1 MVDNG
6 QTQSCDNS
14 KSGSAGVTETDRYSP
29 ELSSYGESSNLNF
42 IPIHSESLSDF
53 NNSFNARSIMN
64 NAVGGAC
71 RPTFVNDSC
80 HNVGHNN
87 NYTAGA
93 PDLYDM
99 ILQNQLMM
107 QQMMFGN
114 NYATH
119 TRAENHEI
127 SDNEEEGL
135 VDANDNNSHHGD
147 ELEQWC
153 ASA

>member
-1 MVDNG
+1 MDRLNLV
-6 QTQSCDNS
+6 TIQSPVQLAS
-14 KSGSAGVTETDRYSP
+14 QTDRHSP

-42 IPIHSESLSDF
+42 IPIHCESLSDF

-93 PDLYDM
+93 PDLYHM
-99 ILQNQLMM
+99 ILKNQLML
-107 QQMMFGN
+107 QQMMLGN

-119 TRAENHEI
+119 TSAENHEI

-135 VDANDNNSHHGD
+135 VVRMITIVTMVTS
-147 ELEQWC
+147 
-153 ASA
+153 

>member
-1 MVDNG
+1 M
-6 QTQSCDNS
+6 T
-14 KSGSAGVTETDRYSP
+14 AGHD
-29 ELSSYGESSNLNF
+29 
-42 IPIHSESLSDF
+42 
-53 NNSFNARSIMN
+53 
-64 NAVGGAC
+64 
-71 RPTFVNDSC
+71 
-80 HNVGHNN
+80 VGHNN

-93 PDLYDM
+93 PDLHNM

-135 VDANDNNSHHGD
+135 VDAKDNNSHDGD
-147 ELEQWC
+147 ELEHLC